1 VAAGA
6 RVKIGGCG
14 HRGEYIKGE
23 RQAEKGLLARNARD
37 LVALG
42 RVRLGLKVEDDPDR
56 WAPPVGDTEAWGRPV
71 ICCGEG
77 RGGARRWL
85 SSWAAR
91 RADWRWAGA
100 RRRKG
105 EGGRQAAGEKKWAEP
120 ERRRGRG
127 NAGRGGGKKG
137 LGQAQVG

>member
-1 VAAGA
+1 
-6 RVKIGGCG
+6 
-14 HRGEYIKGE
+14 
-23 RQAEKGLLARNARD
+23 
-37 LVALG
+37 
-42 RVRLGLKVEDDPDR
+42 
-56 WAPPVGDTEAWGRPV
+56 
-71 ICCGEG
+71 
-77 RGGARRWL
+77 L

-127 NAGRGGGKKG
+127 NAGRGGERKGWAKPKSGREREMSFSNFPIYVLLKYFEKKSKTN
-137 LGQAQVG
+137 LKRKTSHTKIHAAA